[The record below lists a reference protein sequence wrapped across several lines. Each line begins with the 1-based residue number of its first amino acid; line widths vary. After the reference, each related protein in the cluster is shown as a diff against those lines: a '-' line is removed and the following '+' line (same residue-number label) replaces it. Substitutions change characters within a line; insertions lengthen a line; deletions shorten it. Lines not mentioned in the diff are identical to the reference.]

1 MRIYDIS
8 MTIKP
13 DMPVYKGRAEKKPHL
28 SVDSDFTTGT
38 AYESRINM
46 NLHTGTHIDAP
57 LHFVEG
63 GGTIDGMP
71 LEKTVCKCRVIDVTH
86 VMEGI
91 SAKDIEGKAIEA
103 GDFVLLKSRNSFEDI
118 LEGDFVYLDSTGAQY
133 LKEKGIT
140 GVGSDALGIERAQ
153 PHHETH
159 KALLGTGIVIL
170 EGLRLADVPEGEY
183 LLVAAPVKIQ
193 AEAAPVRAMLISGV
207 IGQAFG
213 GDA

>member
-8 MTIKP
+8 MTITP
-13 DMPVYKGRAEKKPHL
+13 DMPVYKGRAEKRPHM
-28 SVDSDFTTGT
+28 SVDSDFATGT
-38 AYESRINM
+38 AYETRINM

-71 LEKTVCKCRVIDVTH
+71 LDKMVCKCRVIDVTH
-86 VMEGI
+86 VVEGI
-91 SAKDIEGKAIEA
+91 SAKDIEGKTIEA
-103 GDFVLLKSRNSFEDI
+103 GDFVLLKSRNSIEDL
-118 LEGDFVYLDSTGAQY
+118 LEGDFVYLDSTGAKY
-133 LKEKGIT
+133 LKDKGIV

-159 KALLGTGIVIL
+159 KALLGSGIVIL

-183 LLVAAPVKIQ
+183 LLIAVPVKIQ
-193 AEAAPVRAMLISGV
+193 AEAAPVRAILISGLD
-207 IGQAFG
+207 I
-213 GDA
+213 

>member
-1 MRIYDIS
+1 MKIYDIS
-8 MTIKP
+8 MTISP
-13 DMPVYKGRAEKKPHL
+13 DMPVYKGRAKKRPHM
-28 SVDSDFTTGT
+28 STDSDFATGT
-38 AYESRINM
+38 AYETRINM

-71 LEKTVCKCRVIDVTH
+71 LEKTICRCRVIDVTH
-86 VMEGI
+86 VVEGI
-91 SAKDIEGKAIEA
+91 SAKDFQGKTIEE

-133 LKEKGIT
+133 LKDKGIA

-183 LLVAAPVKIQ
+183 LLIAAPVKIQ
-193 AEAAPVRAMLISGV
+193 AEAAPVRAMLISGLS
-207 IGQAFG
+207 I
-213 GDA
+213 

>member
-8 MTIKP
+8 MTITP
-13 DMPVYKGRAEKKPHL
+13 YMPVYKGREEKRPL
-28 SVDSDFTTGT
+28 MSTDSDFATGT
-38 AYESRINM
+38 AYETRINM

-57 LHFVEG
+57 LHFMVG
-63 GGTIDGMP
+63 GGTIEGMP
-71 LEKTVCKCRVIDVTH
+71 LEKTICKCRVIDVTH

-91 SAKDIEGKAIEA
+91 SAKDIEGKTIES

-133 LKEKGIT
+133 LKDTGIT

-159 KALLGTGIVIL
+159 KALLGSGIVIL

-183 LLVAAPVKIQ
+183 LLIAVPVKIQ
-193 AEAAPVRAMLISGV
+193 AEAAPVRAILISGV
-207 IGQAFG
+207 IGQAYG